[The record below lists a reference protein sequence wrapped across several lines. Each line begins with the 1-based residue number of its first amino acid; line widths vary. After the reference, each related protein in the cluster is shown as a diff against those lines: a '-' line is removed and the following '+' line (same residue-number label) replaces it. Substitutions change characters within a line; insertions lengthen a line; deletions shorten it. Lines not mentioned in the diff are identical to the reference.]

1 MAQQAQE
8 TFVAELKGGPL
19 LVQKGQVFADRHE
32 VVQLDA
38 GRGVLFRPL
47 DLGDEEA
54 PKSAAK
60 ARAAPAPEATV
71 TVPRQPGKAATGKAG
86 G

>member
-8 TFVAELKGGPL
+8 TFVAELKTGPL
-19 LVQKGQVFADRHE
+19 VVQKDQVFADHHE
-32 VVQLDA
+32 VVRLDA
-38 GRGVLFRPL
+38 GRGMLFRPL

-54 PKSAAK
+54 PKSAPK
-60 ARAAPAPEATV
+60 ARAAQVPV